1 MEDKKKK
8 FSWRGWTTFVVTL
21 SFIVDTISGI
31 ILYIAPPG
39 RIAHWTNWTIWNLD
53 KEQWVAIHTI
63 FSYLLLIIV
72 AIHLYFNWNMFRNFI
87 WSKVRKALQLRWEM
101 LTAIL
106 VSLLVFLFTFWNIPP
121 FSTIMN
127 LGENLKESWEESKVE
142 VPIAHAELMSLQ
154 EFSSTIQITLDQ
166 ALNALKSKGYAVK
179 NAHQTLGEI
188 AKENRTSPDKLY
200 EAIESGGLN
209 PTVAQT
215 IKGSG
220 LGRKTLE
227 TICSEKGISL
237 EQALSRLKQKGIDAK
252 PGDKLN
258 VIANK
263 YSKTPLDIFTIIKG
277 E

>member
-39 RIAHWTNWTIWNLD
+39 RVAHWTNWTIWGLD
-53 KEQWVAIHTI
+53 KEQWVAVHTI
-63 FSYLLLIIV
+63 FGYLLLIIV
-72 AIHLYFNWNMFRNFI
+72 VIHLYFNWNMFRNFI

-154 EFSSTIQITLDQ
+154 EFS
-166 ALNALKSKGYAVK
+166 
-179 NAHQTLGEI
+179 
-188 AKENRTSPDKLY
+188 
-200 EAIESGGLN
+200 
-209 PTVAQT
+209 
-215 IKGSG
+215 
-220 LGRKTLE
+220 
-227 TICSEKGISL
+227 
-237 EQALSRLKQKGIDAK
+237 
-252 PGDKLN
+252 
-258 VIANK
+258 
-263 YSKTPLDIFTIIKG
+263 
-277 E
+277 

>member
-8 FSWRGWTTFVVTL
+8 FSWRGWTTFVATL

-39 RIAHWTNWTIWNLD
+39 RIAHWTNWTIWGLD

-63 FSYLLLIIV
+63 FGYLLLIIV
-72 AIHLYFNWNMFRNFI
+72 AIHLYFNWKMFMNFI
-87 WSKVRKALQLRWEM
+87 WSKVRKALHLRWEM

-154 EFSSTIQITLDQ
+154 EFSATIQIPPDQ
-166 ALNALKSKGYAVK
+166 ALSALKSKGYAVK
-179 NAHQTLGEI
+179 NVHQTLGEI

-200 EAIESGGLN
+200 EAIKSGGLK
-209 PTVAQT
+209 PTVPKT

-237 EQALSRLKQKGIDAK
+237 KQALSRLKQKGIDAK

-258 VIANK
+258 AVASK
-263 YSKTPLDIFTIIKG
+263 YEKTPVELFNIIKG
-277 E
+277 K